1 LTSFTREILPIP
13 QRETAWALRWF
24 RECSH
29 FTVAKFLLIPAWGRA
44 VLLQFNFHTLPEML
58 PVMLPEMILVMLPEM
73 LPEMIPEYK

>member
-1 LTSFTREILPIP
+1 MGKYLLRPARGRE
-13 QRETAWALRWF
+13 
-24 RECSH
+24 
-29 FTVAKFLLIPAWGRA
+29 